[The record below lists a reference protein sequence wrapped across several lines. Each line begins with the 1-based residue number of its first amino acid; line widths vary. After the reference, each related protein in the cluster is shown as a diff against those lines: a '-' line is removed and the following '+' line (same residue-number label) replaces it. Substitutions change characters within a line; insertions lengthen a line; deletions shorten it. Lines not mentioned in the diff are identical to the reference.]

1 MKIMKNNPRSI
12 SRRNFLTI
20 SGTAAAILAA
30 QATQPAAFAALA
42 TNDVAPVIPPAR
54 KKYPIGLELYS
65 VRGEL
70 ARDLPNTLRTV
81 AKMGY
86 EVVEF
91 YAPYYS
97 WKIPYAKDVRTIMDD
112 SGLRCYST
120 HNHIES
126 FTPGDTMAK
135 AIELNQ
141 ILGSRHLILSTAPG
155 GTNGIEGWKKL
166 CGQ

>member
-20 SGTAAAILAA
+20 SGTAAALIAA

-42 TNDVAPVIPPAR
+42 TNDVAPVIPPAP

-65 VRGEL
+65 VRTEL
-70 ARDLPNTLRTV
+70 SRDLPNTLRTV

-91 YAPYYS
+91 YAPYAK
-97 WKIPYAKDVRTIMDD
+97 WNFPYAKGVRTLIDD
-112 SGLRCYST
+112 LGLR
-120 HNHIES
+120 
-126 FTPGDTMAK
+126 
-135 AIELNQ
+135 
-141 ILGSRHLILSTAPG
+141 
-155 GTNGIEGWKKL
+155 
-166 CGQ
+166 